1 MRLQDGLLAAL
12 VVVIWGVNFVV
23 IHVGL
28 LDVPPLLLGALRF
41 TLVALPAL
49 FMVPRPAIPVRWLM
63 AYGLTIGFGQFA
75 LLFSAMHLGMPAG
88 LASLVLQSQMIF
100 TLGFAA
106 LFCGERW
113 QRHQPVALA
122 VAAAGLMV
130 LAFCQQAGGMT
141 LTGFLLTL
149 GAAASWGAGNVVT
162 RGLGRFGRVDLT
174 GLVVWS
180 ALVPPLPFLLLSLW
194 LDGRDRVWQTLTHLG
209 WQSAGAIFYLAA
221 MATLV
226 GYVLWGKLLQRY
238 PVAVV
243 APLTLFVPLVGL
255 LAAALLLDERLA
267 AGQWLGVGLVL
278 SGLLLNLFWPR
289 LRQYGRDHG

>member
-1 MRLQDGLLAAL
+1 MSLRDGFLALL

-23 IHVGL
+23 IHIGL
-28 LDVPPLLLGALRF
+28 IGVPPLLLGALRF
-41 TLVALPAL
+41 LLVALPAI
-49 FMVPRPAIPVRWLM
+49 FWVPRPAIALRWLL

-100 TLGFAA
+100 TLLFSA
-106 LFCGERW
+106 LFLGERW
-113 QRHQPVALA
+113 QRHQPLALG
-122 VAAAGLMV
+122 VAAVGLLV
-130 LAFCQQAGGMT
+130 LATQQQGDGISMAG
-141 LTGFLLTL
+141 FVLTL

-162 RGLGRFGRVDLT
+162 RQIGKLGSVDLL

-180 ALVPPLPFLLLSLW
+180 ALVPPLPFLLFSCW
-194 LDGRDRVWQTLTHLG
+194 LDGGDRVWFSLTHLG
-209 WQSAGAIFYLAA
+209 WQSLLAILYLAV

-238 PVAVV
+238 PVAQV

-255 LAAALLLDERLA
+255 LTAALALGERLSM
-267 AGQWLGVGLVL
+267 GQWSGIALVL
-278 SGLLLNLFWPR
+278 TGLLINLCWPR
-289 LRQYGRDHG
+289 LALYWRRHG

>member
-12 VVVIWGVNFVV
+12 VVLIWGVNFVV

-28 LDVPPLLLGALRF
+28 LGVPPLLLGALRF
-41 TLVALPAL
+41 ILVALPAL
-49 FMVPRPAIPVRWLM
+49 FLVPRPAIPWRWLL
-63 AYGLTIGFGQFA
+63 AYGLTIGFGQFS

-100 TLGFAA
+100 TLCFAA

-122 VAAAGLMV
+122 IAAIGLLV
-130 LAFCQQAGGMT
+130 LALGQQSGGMT
-141 LTGFLLTL
+141 LSGFLLTL

-194 LDGRDRVWQTLTHLG
+194 LDGSDRVWQALTHLG
-209 WQSAGAIFYLAA
+209 WQSAGAIAYLAG

-255 LAAALLLDERLA
+255 LAAALLLDERLGR
-267 AGQWLGVGLVL
+267 GQWFGAGLVL
-278 SGLLLNLFWPR
+278 TGLMLNLFWPR
-289 LRQYGRDHG
+289 LRQYGRRHG

>member
-1 MRLQDGLLAAL
+1 MTLRDGLLAAL
-12 VVVIWGVNFVV
+12 VVLIWGVNFVV

-28 LDVPPLLLGALRF
+28 LGVPPLLLGALRF

-49 FMVPRPAIPVRWLM
+49 FLVPRPAIPLGWLM

-100 TLGFAA
+100 TLCFAA

-113 QRHQPVALA
+113 QRHQPLALTIAA
-122 VAAAGLMV
+122 VGLLV
-130 LAFCQQAGGMT
+130 LAINQQAGGMT
-141 LTGFLLTL
+141 MTGFVLTL

-162 RGLGRFGRVDLT
+162 RALGRFGRVDLT

-194 LDGRDRVWQTLTHLG
+194 LDGGDRVWHALSHMG
-209 WQSAGAIFYLAA
+209 WQSAGAVLYLAG

-238 PVAVV
+238 PVPVV
-243 APLTLFVPLVGL
+243 APLTLFVPLIGL
-255 LAAALLLDERLA
+255 LTAAWLLDERLSP
-267 AGQWLGVGLVL
+267 GQWAGAGLVFA
-278 SGLLLNLFWPR
+278 GLMLNLFWPR
-289 LRQYGRDHG
+289 LQQYGRRHG